1 MIFRKLFPAKPT
13 ARVDELIE
21 ALSLVEAEVA
31 PPSAAGTG
39 VPGKI
44 PANRDTES
52 QPAAVVTAESEP
64 RRTRATDGTRPI
76 DPYHVS
82 DELAERLYDFSAELR
97 GDAPVFVDEVGS
109 LGSAD

>member
-1 MIFRKLFPAKPT
+1 MIFRKLFPAKPS

-21 ALSLVEAEVA
+21 VLSLVEAEVA
-31 PPSAAGTG
+31 PVSAAGTG

-44 PANRDTES
+44 PANREAERR
-52 QPAAVVTAESEP
+52 PATVVTAESEP
-64 RRTRATDGTRPI
+64 RRTRGTEGARPI

-97 GDAPVFVDEVGS
+97 GDAPVFLDEVGS